1 MSAIAHPL
9 APELR
14 ALSGRD
20 LTGLI
25 ISLILVVAPHA
36 QRAPWW
42 LALLVV
48 SLYSWRAYL
57 GYMRAPLPPR
67 WLLLALAAAGMVS
80 IWSYYHTVFG
90 RTPGIM
96 LLGFFSGLKLL
107 EMRNHRDAGVVA
119 FLCFFLII
127 TNFFYSQSI
136 PTALLMCVAL
146 AAISTTLVG
155 FAAPQRSSRAN
166 LRTAGLLLAHATPA
180 ALALFLLF
188 PRVDGPLWGVPE
200 DAYAGITGLSDTM
213 SPGNLAHLA
222 QSDAVAFR
230 VEFQGKPPPSAQRY
244 WRGPVLWDFDGRTWR
259 TEHPVLAKFKPPEGG
274 GQTYR
279 YTVVL
284 EPHNY
289 RWMYALETA
298 ASLPPRA
305 RYTTDGEILARRPV
319 RQRIRYE
326 LESVIDPAPDA
337 TEDPAALRRALQLPP
352 AYDMRSVRL
361 AHEWRDASSSDT
373 EILRRALE
381 FLRKGNFV
389 YTLDPPRL
397 GLDSIDE
404 FLFETKAG
412 FCEYFAS
419 AFVFLM
425 RAAGVPARV
434 VTGYQGGDINPVDHV
449 VTVRQWDA
457 HAWAEVYLQGRGW
470 TRVDPTAAAV
480 PGRISSGLEG
490 AMPVGQK
497 LPLLMRSQFHWL
509 RALRYR
515 WEALAYKWN
524 TLVLGYNPQRQR
536 ELMSLVGVRDADWR
550 QLTATLFT
558 LLGALTA
565 VLLAWSLRRV
575 ARPDPV
581 QKAWQT
587 FCRKLRARGI
597 ERSPY
602 EGPRDY
608 SERAARDLPQARGTI
623 HRIGELYVALRYG
636 AAAPPARIDELR
648 RLVRDLRLT

>member
-1 MSAIAHPL
+1 MSAPAHPL

-14 ALSGRD
+14 ALNARD

-25 ISLILVVAPHA
+25 ASLILVVAPHA

-42 LALLVV
+42 LALLVLA
-48 SLYSWRAYL
+48 LYGWRAYL
-57 GYMRAPLPPR
+57 GYARAPLPPR
-67 WLLLALAAAGMVS
+67 WLLLALTAAGIAS
-80 IWSYYHTVFG
+80 IWAQYHTVFG

-96 LLGFFSGLKLL
+96 VLCFFSGLKLL
-107 EMRNHRDAGVVA
+107 ETRNHRDAGVVA

-146 AAISTTLVG
+146 AAITATLVG
-155 FAAPQRSSRAN
+155 FAAPQRSPRAN
-166 LRTAGLLLAHATPA
+166 LRTAGLLLAHAAPA
-180 ALALFLLF
+180 ALVLFLLF

-213 SPGNLAHLA
+213 SPGDLAHLA
-222 QSDAVAFR
+222 LSDAVAFR
-230 VEFQGKPPPSAQRY
+230 VEFQGEPPPSAQRY

-259 TEHPVLAKFKPPEGG
+259 AGHAMFARFEPPRSGG
-274 GQTYR
+274 PTYR
-279 YTVVL
+279 YSVVL
-284 EPHNY
+284 EPNDHH
-289 RWMYALETA
+289 WMYALETA

-305 RYTTDGEILARRPV
+305 RYTADGEILSRKPL
-319 RQRIRYE
+319 RQRIRYD
-326 LESVIDPAPDA
+326 LESVIEPAPDA
-337 TEDPAALRRALQLPP
+337 AEDPAILRRALRLPP
-352 AYDMRSVRL
+352 AYDMRSVGL

-373 EILRRALE
+373 EILEKAID

-397 GLDSIDE
+397 GIDSIDE

-412 FCEYFAS
+412 FCEHFAS

-457 HAWAEVYLQGRGW
+457 HAWAEVYLRGRGW

-480 PGRISSGLEG
+480 PGRISSGLQG
-490 AMPVGQK
+490 AMPVGEK
-497 LPLLMRSQFHWL
+497 LPLLMRSQWHWL

-524 TLVLGYNPQRQR
+524 TLVLGYDPRHQR
-536 ELMSLVGVRDADWR
+536 ELMSLVGMRDADWR

-558 LLGALTA
+558 VLGALTA
-565 VLLAWSLRRV
+565 LLLAWSLRRA

-581 QKAWQT
+581 QKAWLA
-587 FCRKLRARGI
+587 FCRKLRAQGI

-608 SERAARDLPQARGTI
+608 SERAARGLPQARGTI
-623 HRIGELYVALRYG
+623 RRIGELYVALRYG
-636 AAAPPARIDELR
+636 AAAPPTRVDELR

>member
-1 MSAIAHPL
+1 MSNFAHPL

-14 ALSGRD
+14 ALNRRD
-20 LTGLI
+20 LAGLI
-25 ISLILVVAPHA
+25 ISLVLVVGPHA

-42 LALLVV
+42 LSAVV
-48 SLYSWRAYL
+48 LFLYAWRAYL
-57 GYMRAPLPPR
+57 GYVRAPLPPR
-67 WLLLALAAAGMVS
+67 WLLLALTAVGIAG
-80 IWSYYHTVFG
+80 IWTHYHTVLG
-90 RTPGIM
+90 RTPGIIV
-96 LLGFFSGLKLL
+96 LCFFSGLKLL
-107 EMRNHRDAGVVA
+107 EMRNHRDANIVA

-127 TNFFYSQSI
+127 TNFFYTQSI

-146 AAISTTLVG
+146 VAITSTLVG
-155 FAAPQRSSRAN
+155 FAAPQRSPRAN
-166 LRTAGLLLAHATPA
+166 LRAAGLLLAHAAPT
-180 ALALFLLF
+180 ALVLFLLF

-200 DAYAGITGLSDTM
+200 DAYAGVTGLSDTM

-222 QSDAVAFR
+222 LSDAVAFR

-259 TEHPVLAKFKPPEGG
+259 AGHAHFARFKPPKGG
-274 GQTYR
+274 DQTYR
-279 YTVVL
+279 YSVVL
-284 EPHNY
+284 EPNNY
-289 RWMYALETA
+289 HWMYALETA

-305 RYTTDGEILARRPV
+305 RYTADGEILSRRPV
-319 RQRIRYE
+319 RQRIRYQ
-326 LESVIDPAPDA
+326 LKSVIDPAPDVTA
-337 TEDPAALRRALQLPP
+337 DPAALRRALRLPP
-352 AYDMRSVRL
+352 AYDMRSVTL
-361 AHEWRDASSSDT
+361 AQNWRGASKSDA
-373 EILRRALE
+373 EILNRALE
-381 FLRKGNFV
+381 FLRKGSFV

-434 VTGYQGGDINPVDHV
+434 VTGYQGGDINPIDHV
-449 VTVRQWDA
+449 ITVRQWDA
-457 HAWAEVYLQGRGW
+457 HAWAEVYLRGRGW

-480 PGRISSGLEG
+480 PGRISSGVAG
-490 AMPVGQK
+490 AVPAGEK
-497 LPLLMRSQFHWL
+497 LPLLMRSQLEWL

-524 TLVLGYNPQRQR
+524 TLVLGYDPQHQR
-536 ELMSLVGVRDADWR
+536 ELMSLVGMRDADWR

-558 LLGALTA
+558 ILGVLTA
-565 VLLAWSLRRV
+565 LLLAWSLRQA
-575 ARPDPV
+575 ARQDPV
-581 QKAWQT
+581 QKAWHT
-587 FCRKLRARGI
+587 FCRKLRAKGI
-597 ERSPY
+597 ERSPS

-608 SERAARDLPQARGTI
+608 SERAARDLPQARGRI
-623 HRIGELYVALRYG
+623 RRIGELYLALRYG